1 VQFIYTDTVED
12 NVLVKGAYELLIL
25 GDKYQIPGLVQL
37 AEGEMIKQLKRDN
50 MVAFLATGDMYRA
63 ENLRRAALKL
73 TKDSL
78 PWIQSRSYRTE
89 ELKKL
94 NKDLL
99 LQLL

>member
-1 VQFIYTDTVED
+1 MTWFGICLWNLTFPTFMFFTPSYFPNTPVVIHQDQLNVIDKTTLQVE
-12 NVLVKGAYELLIL
+12 
-25 GDKYQIPGLVQL
+25 
-37 AEGEMIKQLKRDN
+37 
-50 MVAFLATGDMYRA
+50 FLATGDMYRA

-78 PWIQSRSYRTE
+78 PWIQSRSYRME